1 MTTDERTAVGDRPA
15 ERAASTVAGGAGA
28 PAVADSAS
36 PSGTRRPLD
45 GRVALVTG
53 AAQGIGRAIAER
65 LACDGARVAANDR
78 TSSPT
83 LDDVA
88 AATGGLAVAADV
100 ADSVAVEAAVTTVE
114 QRLGPVDLLVCNA
127 AVMDLAPF
135 GDHDHDAWWR
145 QIDVNLSGTYHA
157 IRAVLPGMRRAGGG
171 RIVVIASGWG
181 VVGWPNATAYSASK
195 AGLIAL
201 TKSLGRELAP
211 DGILVNAIAPGVID
225 TPQLDH
231 DAADAGV
238 SADEIRR
245 RYASETPLGRIGRP
259 DEIAAA
265 VGFLCSPGA
274 GGLVG
279 QILQPNGGTTRGPA

>member
-1 MTTDERTAVGDRPA
+1 MATDER
-15 ERAASTVAGGAGA
+15 AAMSGAD
-28 PAVADSAS
+28 AVADGSGPPAVVGSPS
-36 PSGTRRPLD
+36 PSGPRRSLD

-65 LACDGARVAANDR
+65 LAADGARVAVNDR
-78 TSSPT
+78 VGSPA
-83 LDDVA
+83 LDAVA
-88 AATGGLAVAADV
+88 TAVGGLAVPADV
-100 ADSVAVEAAVTTVE
+100 ADPGAFAAAAATAAE
-114 QRLGPVDLLVCNA
+114 RLGPIDLLVCNA
-127 AVMDLAPF
+127 AVMDLEPF

-157 IRAVLPGMRRAGGG
+157 IRAVVPGMRRNGGG
-171 RIVVIASGWG
+171 RIVVIASEWG

-238 SADEIRR
+238 SAEEIRR
-245 RYASETPLGRIGRP
+245 RYASETPLGRIGRA
-259 DEIAAA
+259 DEIAATA
-265 VGFLCSPGA
+265 GFLCSPGA